1 MNKKSG
7 FLGISGVSSDCR
19 DLNEAAQNGNER
31 AQLALDMFVYQI
43 KKFIGGYAAAMGGV
57 DAIVFTGGIGENDA
71 EMREK
76 ICSDME
82 YLGLKVDHEACQNAS
97 RKEAAFQAADS
108 KVEAWVLPT
117 NEELMIARDTV
128 ELTSK

>member
-1 MNKKSG
+1 M
-7 FLGISGVSSDCR
+7 R
-19 DLNEAAQNGNER
+19 
-31 AQLALDMFVYQI
+31 
-43 KKFIGGYAAAMGGV
+43 
-57 DAIVFTGGIGENDA
+57 IVFTGGIGENDA

-82 YLGLKVDHEACQNAS
+82 YLGLTVDHEACQNAS
-97 RKEAAFQAADS
+97 RKEAAFQAEGS

>member
-1 MNKKSG
+1 
-7 FLGISGVSSDCR
+7 
-19 DLNEAAQNGNER
+19 
-31 AQLALDMFVYQI
+31 
-43 KKFIGGYAAAMGGV
+43 
-57 DAIVFTGGIGENDA
+57 
-71 EMREK
+71 
-76 ICSDME
+76 ME